1 MQRLRVSK
9 LCLKALVLL
18 FVVPVSCAASREP
31 SRDPKLI
38 ALVPPGAQIVAG
50 INASPQPGQPD
61 NFVLVTHDN
70 VVDLQDL
77 FALSGADVSR
87 IFQQVVFVAIAN
99 NAGLLSE
106 HSVLVSGH
114 FDQPHIYKS
123 AVEDGDAVSY
133 YRGIPVLV
141 IQPFTRE
148 QGTFNDVRWL
158 AVLDSNVL
166 LFGTVATLQR
176 ELDRYTARSPA
187 DSTLLSRLA
196 HLRDKDQTWCL
207 LSPPTRNDEIRG
219 LLATLDPKL
228 TNIVQSGGSL
238 EFGIHFGRRVEFEYE
253 VTLDSTVRGHD
264 ILRSLIH
271 SPAASVNSASLSPAL
286 NIIGDDNAARGV
298 VEVSMSR
305 YRTWLAEVSR
315 NGERCLLH

>member
-1 MQRLRVSK
+1 MQRLRVSQ
-9 LCLKALVLL
+9 LYLKALLLL
-18 FVVPVSCAASREP
+18 FVVPVNCAASREP

-70 VVDLQDL
+70 IVDLQDL

-87 IFQQVVFVAIAN
+87 IFQQVVFVAMADS
-99 NAGLLSE
+99 AGLLSE

-114 FDQPHIYKS
+114 FDQTHIYKS
-123 AVEDGDAVSY
+123 AVEGGATVTH

-141 IQPFTRE
+141 IQPLTRE

-166 LFGTVATLQR
+166 LFGTVATLRR
-176 ELDRYTARSPA
+176 ELDRYTAGSPA
-187 DSTLLSRLA
+187 DSSLLGRLA

-207 LSPPTRNDEIRG
+207 LSPPIRNDEIRG
-219 LLATLDPKL
+219 LLATLDPKPA
-228 TNIVQSGGSL
+228 NIVQSGGSL

-253 VTLDSTVRGHD
+253 LTGDSIVPGHGK
-264 ILRSLIH
+264 LLSLLH
-271 SPAASVNSASLSPAL
+271 SPVASQNRAPLLPAL
-286 NIIGDDNAARGV
+286 NIIGDDDATSGV
-298 VEVSMSR
+298 IKVSMSR
-305 YRTWLAEVSR
+305 YRAWLAEVR
-315 NGERCLLH
+315 RYGERCLLH